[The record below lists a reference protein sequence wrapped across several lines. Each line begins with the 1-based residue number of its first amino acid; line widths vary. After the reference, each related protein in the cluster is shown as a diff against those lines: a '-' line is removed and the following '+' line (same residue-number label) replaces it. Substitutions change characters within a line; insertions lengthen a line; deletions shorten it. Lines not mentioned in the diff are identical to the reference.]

1 MESEFP
7 SNSKTT
13 KTTKKSTDAKDE
25 PKKVEKVVTGEVRT
39 RKRPLGRRFADTFAG
54 GDARGAGS
62 YVLFDVMI
70 PAAKDMVADAMS
82 QGVERML
89 FGEVRST
96 SRRGHRTGASGGY
109 TPYNRMGSGPIGSR
123 REEPRVPSRRNRA
136 LHNFDEFI
144 LDTRA
149 EAHEVLDRL
158 HHRIDQYEVAT
169 VADLYDLLGQ
179 TGEYTD
185 AKWGWTDLRYADI
198 TRITNGYVL
207 DLPRPEPID

>member
-7 SNSKTT
+7 SNSK
-13 KTTKKSTDAKDE
+13 TKKSTDAKDE

-96 SRRGHRTGASGGY
+96 SRRGSHRPGSTNY
-109 TPYNRMGSGPIGSR
+109 TPYNRVGSGPIGSR
-123 REEPRVPSRRNRA
+123 RDEPRIPSRRNRA

-144 LDTRA
+144 LETRA

-158 HHRIDQYEVAT
+158 NYRIDQYEVAT

-198 TRITNGYVL
+198 SRISNGYVL